1 MDSEIG
7 LSVVDRFSHKFFEFI
22 NEATPDSTIQTFID
36 YLNPVFL
43 GSTPVYRGD
52 LFDRPADQIKI
63 FDFIAVKPRED
74 VESGIEECEFVYE
87 KVKGD
92 IPDIPDIPSIPG
104 IPSIPSIPD
113 IPSIFSIPDN
123 KEITD
128 IFHDKEIHKTTSKR
142 IIYNIDF
149 HKKPSNNLNLLIFII
164 TSSCLIRSIL

>member
-63 FDFIAVKPRED
+63 FDFIAVKPREG

-87 KVKGD
+87 KVKVKDD
-92 IPDIPDIPSIPG
+92 IA
-104 IPSIPSIPD
+104 
-113 IPSIFSIPDN
+113 DN
-123 KEITD
+123 
-128 IFHDKEIHKTTSKR
+128 KEIHKTPSER
-142 IIYNIDF
+142 IIYKIDF
-149 HKKPSNNLNLLIFII
+149 QKKSSNKSILLILLIFII
-164 TSSCLIRSIL
+164 TSCLIRSTL